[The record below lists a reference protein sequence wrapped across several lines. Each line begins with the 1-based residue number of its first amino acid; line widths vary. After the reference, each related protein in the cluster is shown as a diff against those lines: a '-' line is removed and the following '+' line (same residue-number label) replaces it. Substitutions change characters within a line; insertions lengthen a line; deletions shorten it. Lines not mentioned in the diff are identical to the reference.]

1 MHRRD
6 PENWLVGPIAL
17 PHAASAADS
26 RGNENHAEC
35 HVGGLRE
42 SGRFASRRRRVFLQ
56 VRQRS
61 VHGDKERGVF
71 TRLSS
76 HMCGRVADM
85 K

>member
-1 MHRRD
+1 MEHAVRGRMHRRD

-42 SGRFASRRRRVFLQ
+42 PGRFASRRRRAFAGASKECSW
-56 VRQRS
+56 RQ
-61 VHGDKERGVF
+61 GERGIH
-71 TRLSS
+71 T
-76 HMCGRVADM
+76 A
-85 K
+85 